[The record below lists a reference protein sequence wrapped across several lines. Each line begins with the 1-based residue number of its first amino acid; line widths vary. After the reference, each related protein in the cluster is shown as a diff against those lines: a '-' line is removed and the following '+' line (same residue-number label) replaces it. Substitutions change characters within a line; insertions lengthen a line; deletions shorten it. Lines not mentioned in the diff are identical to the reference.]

1 MTATVES
8 LKPTLLSLGERERLE
23 LAEFLYDSVPEFDDE
38 LDDELMKE
46 VNRRSD
52 EIDAGTA
59 TGRTLEEIM
68 ADLGPRYG

>member
-38 LDDELMKE
+38 LDEEFLKEL
-46 VNRRSD
+46 NRRSD
-52 EIDAGTA
+52 EIDAGTV

>member
-38 LDDELMKE
+38 LDEEFLKEL
-46 VNRRSD
+46 NRRSD

>member
-68 ADLGPRYG
+68 DDLGPRYG